1 MISKFIHMPEF
12 GEEGVSSSIGGSG
25 TSTIILYDVLKWL
38 WFPLKKK
45 VKSFRKYMYVYW
57 FLYFSNTILS
67 ALHHNMLLFYV
78 ISTSN

>member
-45 VKSFRKYMYVYW
+45 SNLLENICMYTG
-57 FLYFSNTILS
+57 FFIS
-67 ALHHNMLLFYV
+67 ATRF
-78 ISTSN
+78 